1 MRAMDL
7 VQRQSTCPTH
17 GRPGVQYPI
26 PQKKKGRGKKG
37 ARERLGMN
45 PELRKVNLLL
55 QNKTKQIW
63 RNCDCEVHAPY
74 REPSIIFIKV
84 YSVKLSSKHLS
95 LYPKFTQA
103 FSPHHRTS
111 FLQSMAINKEW
122 VALESSILNETPVSH
137 SSHSA
142 GSTVE
147 EELEL
152 PLKQML
158 RRSQRLWLPEKDLVK
173 TSPGQSPAQKRKGYR
188 TYIKMKISSIKDCWV
203 EWPTRLPVI
212 QSVAYTLAHRKA
224 LNPGLSGL
232 WKEDVSWEAV
242 MAMEGL
248 GRAGVGIIIHCM
260 RVWNSKSNN
269 NSDNKSNEWKRIS
282 QNWKTAISILHN
294 VIYSDKSHWNTIRSQ
309 RVEREC
315 TYLLGLRESR
325 K

>member
-1 MRAMDL
+1 MPDTWKTRG
-7 VQRQSTCPTH
+7 SISNTTE
-17 GRPGVQYPI
+17 
-26 PQKKKGRGKKG
+26 KKGRGKNG

-45 PELRKVNLLL
+45 QELRKVNLLL

-74 REPSIIFIKV
+74 REPSIIIFIKL
-84 YSVKLSSKHLS
+84 YSVKLSSKHLC

-142 GSTVE
+142 GSTME

-188 TYIKMKISSIKDCWV
+188 AYIKMKTSSMKDCWV

-224 LNPGLSGL
+224 LDWTQWAMKRGRELGSSHGNGGSG
-232 WKEDVSWEAV
+232 KSWGWYYNTLHA
-242 MAMEGL
+242 
-248 GRAGVGIIIHCM
+248 CM
-260 RVWNSKSNN
+260 KL
-269 NSDNKSNEWKRIS
+269 KK
-282 QNWKTAISILHN
+282 
-294 VIYSDKSHWNTIRSQ
+294 
-309 RVEREC
+309 
-315 TYLLGLRESR
+315 
-325 K
+325 

>member
-1 MRAMDL
+1 M
-7 VQRQSTCPTH
+7 
-17 GRPGVQYPI
+17 
-26 PQKKKGRGKKG
+26 
-37 ARERLGMN
+37 
-45 PELRKVNLLL
+45 
-55 QNKTKQIW
+55 
-63 RNCDCEVHAPY
+63 
-74 REPSIIFIKV
+74 

-95 LYPKFTQA
+95 LYPKFIQA

-122 VALESSILNETPVSH
+122 VALESSILNEIPVSH

-152 PLKQML
+152 RLKQML
-158 RRSQRLWLPEKDLVK
+158 RRSQRLWLPEEDLVK

-188 TYIKMKISSIKDCWV
+188 AYIKMKTSSMKDCWV
-203 EWPTRLPVI
+203 EWPIGYLWSSQWPIPLHTGKHW
-212 QSVAYTLAHRKA
+212 T
-224 LNPGLSGL
+224 GLSGL

-242 MAMEGL
+242 MATEGL
-248 GRAGVGIIIHCM
+248 GRAGVDIIIHCM
-260 RVWNSKSNN
+260 HVWNSKSN